1 MAQVNN
7 IEDPQVMGQDQN
19 ETINYDNQEY
29 MEEYQPEV
37 TGDQHSN
44 QGVKQYNDETHPRG
58 ASPIHRSSLHHPY
71 LHK

>member
-37 TGDQHSN
+37 IGDQHCIASRR
-44 QGVKQYNDETHPRG
+44 QGWQWDRHDNVNKG
-58 ASPIHRSSLHHPY
+58 ADKGSAVRAY
-71 LHK
+71 R

>member
-37 TGDQHSN
+37 TGDQHCIASRR
-44 QGVKQYNDETHPRG
+44 QGWQWGRHDNVNEG
-58 ASPIHRSSLHHPY
+58 ADKGSAVRAY
-71 LHK
+71 R